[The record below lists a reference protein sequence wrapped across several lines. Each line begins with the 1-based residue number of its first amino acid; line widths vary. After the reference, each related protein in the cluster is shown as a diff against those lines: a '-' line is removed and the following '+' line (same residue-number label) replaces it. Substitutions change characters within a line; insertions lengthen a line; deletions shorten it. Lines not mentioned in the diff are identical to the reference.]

1 MKRLNMM
8 SRNFMNDRAL
18 MIRVTVLFYALVN
31 QFLIAAGYSPLPFA
45 EGEVEEFVSML
56 ITMAST
62 VWVGYRNT
70 NLSDEAV
77 AAQHQLDEMKIVS
90 KQDK

>member
-1 MKRLNMM
+1 MERLKMM

-70 NLSDEAV
+70 NLSDDAV
-77 AAQHQLDEMKIVS
+77 VAQQQLDEMK
-90 KQDK
+90 KANKKNK